1 MGVGLMRLIEML
13 NGMRLLVG
21 FVYAGRWL
29 RVWGGGEFVL
39 IDKGGGDKD

>member
-1 MGVGLMRLIEML
+1 MELMRLIEL
-13 NGMRLLVG
+13 LKETGLLVG